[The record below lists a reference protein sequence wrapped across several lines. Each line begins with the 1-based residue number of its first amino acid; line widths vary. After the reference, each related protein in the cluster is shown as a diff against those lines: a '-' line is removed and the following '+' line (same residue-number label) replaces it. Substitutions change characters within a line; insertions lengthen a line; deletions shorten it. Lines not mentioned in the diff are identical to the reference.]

1 MFLFMMYQSYTAYMK
16 CSHCFLNVKYLKNP
30 KNISIKDY
38 ENILSDVSYMSK
50 VSLNVCS
57 K

>member
-1 MFLFMMYQSYTAYMK
+1 MMYQSYTAYMK

-38 ENILSDVSYMSK
+38 ENTLSDVSYISN